1 MPDIYNTEE
10 SVDSLREINRL
21 NESIIRRSRTTV
33 QIYDNFSSSLSNV
46 TSRFGRLQNIIN
58 NLNRGSS
65 QIFNTSYMRNSS
77 IQIETVEESYRNM
90 SNTIAEVSQSQDDLN
105 RSMDDTKK
113 LSIDWKS
120 LAGSASVIANFA
132 DGVSNAKAKIQQ
144 MSGGLE
150 NMKSLQSSIMQSA
163 QRTGTSYTDMVNSVS
178 QLSSMKNVFGSNNE
192 ALAFTELMSKD
203 MSANG
208 VTGESQSAAMDQII
222 QSMSSGNIG
231 ADTTQLLA
239 QTSPIMTQGLQEYM
253 NNIRGVEGSLQEMA
267 GQGLITTNDMRNAM
281 FMSVEDI
288 EQSFASAPMTFGQ
301 RKLKRFFNI

>member
-1 MPDIYNTEE
+1 MSNTEGTTE
-10 SVDSLREINRL
+10 SVNTLREINRL

-33 QIYDNFSSSLSNV
+33 QIYDNFLFFLSNV

-65 QIFNTSYMRNSS
+65 QIFNTSSMRNSS

-113 LSIDWKS
+113 LSINWKS

-132 DGVSNAKAKIQQ
+132 DGVSNANAKIQQ

-178 QLSSMKNVFGSNNE
+178 QLSSMKNVF
-192 ALAFTELMSKD
+192 
-203 MSANG
+203 
-208 VTGESQSAAMDQII
+208 
-222 QSMSSGNIG
+222 
-231 ADTTQLLA
+231 
-239 QTSPIMTQGLQEYM
+239 
-253 NNIRGVEGSLQEMA
+253 
-267 GQGLITTNDMRNAM
+267 
-281 FMSVEDI
+281 
-288 EQSFASAPMTFGQ
+288 
-301 RKLKRFFNI
+301 